1 MANLVL
7 TERSQ
12 EIADKIPKQYRLL
25 VLNAIIARSISNG
38 SLVNELS
45 LYLGKDEILNIAN
58 ELDFNLT
65 FKSNERKIEKKKM
78 RPKEKKEEDS
88 PFFGFDK

>member
-1 MANLVL
+1 MANLIL

-45 LYLGKDEILNIAN
+45 LYLGKEEILNIAN
-58 ELDFNLT
+58 ELDFNLI
-65 FKSNERKIEKKKM
+65 FKSNDKKIVQKKRKPREV
-78 RPKEKKEEDS
+78 KEDDS
-88 PFFGFDK
+88 LFFGFDK